1 MRTRWGILATG
12 NIAAAF
18 AADLARTPGAELV
31 AVGSRSQAAADGFA
45 RRHAVPRAYGSWA
58 ELAGDPDIDVVYVAT
73 PHSAHYAASALCLEG
88 GKAVLCEKPFTLDLA
103 SATALVE
110 LAAQRDLF
118 LMEAMWM
125 RTNPAIRRL
134 VELVAHGAIGEVRA
148 VHADFGLAEDLPP
161 THRLRTRELG
171 GGALLDLGVYPVTF
185 AHLLLGEPAD
195 ISAWAQLS
203 PEGIDENTAMLFG
216 YGRPHVPRSPS
227 TDMRPS
233 RPHVP
238 RSPTTDMRPSRPH
251 VPRSPTTDMRPNTG
265 ALATLTC
272 SLVADT
278 PRVAAVSGTRG
289 RIELARGF
297 FRPDAFRLYRGD
309 FPETVRIPYDGD
321 GYVHEALEV
330 QRCLAA
336 GLRESPLVPLS
347 DTLAVMR
354 TLDAV
359 RSLIGVSYP

>member
-12 NIAAAF
+12 NIAGAF
-18 AADLARTPGAELV
+18 AADLARTPGADLV
-31 AVGSRSQAAADGFA
+31 AVGSRSQAAADEFA
-45 RRHAVPRAYGSWA
+45 RRYGVPRAYGSWA
-58 ELAGDPDIDVVYVAT
+58 ELAADPDIDVVYVAT
-73 PHSAHYAASALCLEG
+73 PHSAHHAASALCLEG

-103 SATALVE
+103 QATSLVE
-110 LAAQRDLF
+110 LAAARGLF

-134 VELVAHGAIGEVRA
+134 VELVGHGAIGEVRA
-148 VHADFGLAEDLPP
+148 VHADFGLAGDLPP
-161 THRLRTRELG
+161 THRLRARELG

-185 AHLLLGEPAD
+185 AHLLLGEPAE
-195 ISAWAQLS
+195 ISAWAALS
-203 PEGIDENTAMLFG
+203 PEGVDENTGMLFG
-216 YGRPHVPRSPS
+216 YG
-227 TDMRPS
+227 
-233 RPHVP
+233 
-238 RSPTTDMRPSRPH
+238 
-251 VPRSPTTDMRPNTG
+251 RPNTG

-297 FRPDAFRLYRGD
+297 FRPDTLRLYRGD
-309 FPETVRIPYDGD
+309 FPETIRIPYDGE

-330 QRCLAA
+330 QRCLAD
-336 GLRESPLVPLS
+336 GLTSSPLVPLT

-359 RSLIGVSYP
+359 RALIGVRYP